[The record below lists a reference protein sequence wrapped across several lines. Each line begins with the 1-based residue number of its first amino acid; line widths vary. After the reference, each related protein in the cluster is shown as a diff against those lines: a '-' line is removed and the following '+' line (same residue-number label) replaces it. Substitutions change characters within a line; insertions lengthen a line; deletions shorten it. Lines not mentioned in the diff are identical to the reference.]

1 MTLSPTQDPRSRATW
16 TALTAFAF
24 LAFGAFLLV
33 TVPTGCGGDVRK
45 IVIDGSSTVQPI
57 SEAVGEEFTKKN
69 PSIQVSVGTSG
80 TGGGFKKFVKGEID
94 INDASR
100 PIKEKEAAAA
110 AEAGIEFIELPVAF
124 DGISIIVHPNNGFV
138 DHLTVAE
145 LKKIWEPGSTVKKWS
160 DVRPGWPDEELKLY
174 GPGADSGTFDYFTHA
189 INGEERA
196 CRKDFTAS
204 ENDNVLVTGVSGDEH
219 AMGYFGFAYYEENR
233 DKLKIV
239 PVVDNGAPVAPSQE
253 TINNGSYTPLSRPIF
268 IYVSTEA
275 AKKEHVKQFV
285 RFYLENA
292 PKLVAE
298 VGYVPL
304 PDSVYKLALE
314 RFEAGK
320 TGSIFH
326 EEKTQNLPLEAALK
340 VQ

>member
-1 MTLSPTQDPRSRATW
+1 MTLSPTQDPCTRASR

-24 LAFGAFLLV
+24 LAFGAFLL
-33 TVPTGCGGDVRK
+33 TVPTGCGDVPK
-45 IVIDGSSTVQPI
+45 VVIDGSSTVQPI

-100 PIKEKEAAAA
+100 PIKEEEAASAA
-110 AEAGIEFIELPVAF
+110 TAGIEFIELPVAF
-124 DGISIIVHPNNGFV
+124 DGISIIVNPKNDFV

-145 LKKIWEPGSTVKKWS
+145 LKKIWEPGSTVTKWS
-160 DVRPGWPDEELKLY
+160 DIRPNWPDKELKLY
-174 GPGADSGTFDYFTHA
+174 GPGADSGTFDYFTEA
-189 INGEERA
+189 INGKSGA

-204 ENDNVLVTGVSGDEH
+204 ENDNTLVTGVSGDEN
-219 AMGYFGFAYYEENR
+219 AMGYFGFAYYEENK

-268 IYVSTEA
+268 IYVSAES
-275 AKKEHVKQFV
+275 AKQEHVKQFV

-292 PKLVAE
+292 PTLVPD

-304 PDSVYKLALE
+304 PDAVYKLALE

-320 TGSIFH
+320 TGSIFL
-326 EEKTQNLPLEAALK
+326 EEKTQHLSLEDALK